1 MVGAAAPEASAVPV
15 SGAVVPAVSAAPAL
29 GAVVSAALAVLAK
42 SVGIAFCGIARI
54 CRSARAIVRI
64 IPTDYAIV
72 IPFNSRG
79 VCRYFNKLTFNGDG
93 RRKGLATLL
102 PYCCKRFPQDANCEF
117 RPALR
122 TRLRKWPAEEEFPK
136 RNHP

>member
-15 SGAVVPAVSAAPAL
+15 SGAVVPASPTPRR
-29 GAVVSAALAVLAK
+29 AVVSAALAVLAK

-72 IPFNSRG
+72 IPFNSG
-79 VCRYFNKLTFNGDG
+79 CMSIF
-93 RRKGLATLL
+93 
-102 PYCCKRFPQDANCEF
+102 Q
-117 RPALR
+117 
-122 TRLRKWPAEEEFPK
+122 
-136 RNHP
+136 